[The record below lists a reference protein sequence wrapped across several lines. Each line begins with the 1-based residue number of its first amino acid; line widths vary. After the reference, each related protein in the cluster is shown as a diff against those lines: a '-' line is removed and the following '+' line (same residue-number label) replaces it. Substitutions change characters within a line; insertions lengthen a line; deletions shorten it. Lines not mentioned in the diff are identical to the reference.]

1 MRAIENPPLSRQDA
15 RPVRR
20 VALLLA
26 LPVALA
32 TASASAREQAG
43 CAQVSGVRGPAPF
56 AVSFT
61 ASCAAAAYHW
71 DFGDGASADGAAA
84 SHTFAAG
91 RFAVTLTVTQP
102 DGSAAT
108 ERLSIDSLGLS
119 LSARHA
125 GRYGRPILFRG
136 RLVPAEKGRVQL
148 YRGSRFVGS
157 APVRAGGSFRLR
169 PRLVAPGPWQARFQ
183 GAASPPVSV
192 LVRPRLVARFDGS
205 GAVGTPLA
213 LVARVVPAAAG
224 EVSVR
229 IWKNGTLRVARTY
242 PHGARITLDTTRTA
256 AYRVAVASVPR
267 PGFARAAR
275 GFSTRLFLPTL
286 RPGASGPTV
295 ARLVSTLASLHYA
308 VRRTGSFGPE
318 LVDSLYAFQKV
329 QGLPRTGV
337 ADAATWRALAHPRL
351 AQPRYSSP
359 ADHLEIDKGHQV
371 LYVVRGGQVA
381 LIVPVSTAGI
391 PGHFTPEGRFAIYR
405 KVVGF
410 DPSPLGT
417 LYDPMYFTGGY
428 AVHGNPSVPP
438 YPASHG
444 CVRVPM
450 WIAPYLFQTNSYGET
465 VYVY

>member
-1 MRAIENPPLSRQDA
+1 
-15 RPVRR
+15 VRR

-32 TASASAREQAG
+32 TPSASAREQAG
-43 CAQVSGVRGPAPF
+43 CAQVSAAKGPAPF

-71 DFGDGASADGAAA
+71 DFGDGAAADGSAVG
-84 SHTFAAG
+84 HTFGPG
-91 RFAVTLTVTQP
+91 RFAVTLTVTQA
-102 DGSAAT
+102 DGSTAT

-119 LSARHA
+119 LSARHT

-136 RLVPAEKGRVQL
+136 RLVPGEKGRVRL
-148 YRGSRFVGS
+148 YRGTRFVGS
-157 APVRAGGSFRLR
+157 APIGSGGSFRLR
-169 PRLVAPGPWQARFQ
+169 PRLVSPGPWQARFQ
-183 GAASPPVSV
+183 GAVSPPVSV
-192 LVRPRLVARFDGS
+192 LVRPRLVVRFEGS
-205 GAVGTPLA
+205 GAVGAPLA
-213 LVARVVPAAAG
+213 LVARLLPAAAG

-229 IWKNGTLRVARTY
+229 IWKNGALRVSHTYAR
-242 PHGARITLDTTRTA
+242 GARIALDTSRIN
-256 AYRVAVASVPR
+256 AYRVAVSSVPR
-267 PGFARAAR
+267 PGFARAAHVL
-275 GFSTRLFLPTL
+275 STRLFLPTL
-286 RPGASGPTV
+286 RPGSSGPTV

-351 AQPRYSSP
+351 ARPRFSSP

-371 LYVVRGGQVA
+371 LYVIRGGRVA

-391 PGHFTPEGRFAIYR
+391 PGYFTPVGRFAIYR
-405 KVVGF
+405 KVGGF

-417 LYDPMYFTGGY
+417 LFDPMYFTGGY

-450 WIAPYLFQTNSYGET
+450 WIAPYLFQTNAYGET
-465 VYVY
+465 VYVYA

>member
-1 MRAIENPPLSRQDA
+1 
-15 RPVRR
+15 VRR

-32 TASASAREQAG
+32 TPSASAREQAG
-43 CAQVSGVRGPAPF
+43 CAHVSTAKGPAPF

-71 DFGDGASADGAAA
+71 DFGDGTSGDGAAV
-84 SHTFAAG
+84 SHTFTAG
-91 RFAVTLTVTQP
+91 RFAVTLTVSQS
-102 DGSAAT
+102 DGSATT
-108 ERLSIDSLGLS
+108 ERLFIDALGLS
-119 LSARHA
+119 LSTRHA
-125 GRYGRPILFRG
+125 GRYGQPILFRG
-136 RLVPAEKGRVQL
+136 RLVPAEKGRVRL
-148 YRGSRFVGS
+148 YRGARFVGS
-157 APVRAGGSFRLR
+157 APVRANGAFRLR

-183 GAASPPVSV
+183 GAVSQPVAV

-205 GAVGTPLA
+205 GAVGAPLA
-213 LVARVVPAAAG
+213 VVARLVPAAAG
-224 EVSVR
+224 EVSVQ
-229 IWKNGTLRVARTY
+229 IWKNGTLRVSRTY
-242 PHGARITLDTTRTA
+242 PHGARIRLDSTRIN
-256 AYRVAVASVPR
+256 AYRVAVSSVPR

-308 VRRTGSFGPE
+308 VRHTGSFGAE

-351 AQPRYSSP
+351 ARPRYASP
-359 ADHLEIDKGHQV
+359 ADHLEVDKGHQV
-371 LYVVRGGQVA
+371 LYVVRGGRVA

-391 PGHFTPEGRFAIYR
+391 AGYFTPEGRFAIYR

-417 LYDPMYFTGGY
+417 LFDPMYFTGGY

-450 WIAPYLFQTNSYGET
+450 WIAPYLFSTNSYGET

>member
-1 MRAIENPPLSRQDA
+1 
-15 RPVRR
+15 VRR

-32 TASASAREQAG
+32 TPSASAREQAG
-43 CAQVSGVRGPAPF
+43 CAHVSAVKGPAPF

-61 ASCAAAAYHW
+61 ASCAAAAYRW
-71 DFGDGASADGAAA
+71 DFGDGTAADGAAV
-84 SHTFAAG
+84 SHTFTAG
-91 RFAVTLTVTQP
+91 RFAVTLTVTQS
-102 DGSAAT
+102 DGAAAT

-119 LSARHA
+119 LVTRHA
-125 GRYGRPILFRG
+125 GRYGRPLLFQG
-136 RLVPAEKGRVQL
+136 RLVPTEKGRVRL
-148 YRGSRFVGS
+148 YRGARFVGS
-157 APVRAGGSFRLR
+157 APVRANGTFRLR
-169 PRLVAPGPWQARFQ
+169 PRLVSPGPWQARFQ
-183 GAASPPVSV
+183 GAVSPPVSV
-192 LVRPRLVARFDGS
+192 LVRPRLVVRFDGS
-205 GAVGTPLA
+205 GAVGAPLA
-213 LVARVVPAAAG
+213 VVARLVPAAAG
-224 EVSVR
+224 EVTVR
-229 IWKNGTLRVARTY
+229 IWKNGALRVSRTY
-242 PHGARITLDTTRTA
+242 PHGARIALDSTRINT
-256 AYRVAVASVPR
+256 YRVAVSSVPR
-267 PGFARAAR
+267 PGFGRAAR
-275 GFSTRLFLPTL
+275 VLSTRLFLPTL

-295 ARLVSTLASLHYA
+295 TRLVSTLASLHYA

-351 AQPRYSSP
+351 ARPRYASP
-359 ADHLEIDKGHQV
+359 ADHLEIDKDHQV

-391 PGHFTPEGRFAIYR
+391 PGYFTPVGRFAIYR

-417 LYDPMYFTGGY
+417 LFDPMYFAGGY

-450 WIAPYLFQTNSYGET
+450 WIAGYLFSTNSYGET
-465 VYVY
+465 VYVYA

>member
-1 MRAIENPPLSRQDA
+1 
-15 RPVRR
+15 VRR
-20 VALLLA
+20 IVLLLT

-32 TASASAREQAG
+32 ASSASAREQAS
-43 CAQVSGVRGPAPF
+43 CAKVSAARGPAPF

-61 ASCAAAAYHW
+61 ASCTAASYHW
-71 DFGDGASADGAAA
+71 DFGDGAGADGATA
-84 SHTFAAG
+84 SHTFGAG
-91 RFAVTLTVTQP
+91 RFVVTLTVTQP
-102 DGSAAT
+102 DGSSAA
-108 ERLSIDSLGLS
+108 ERISIDSLGLS

-125 GRYGRPILFRG
+125 GRYARPILFRG
-136 RLVPAEKGRVQL
+136 RLVPTEKGRVRL
-148 YRGSRFVGS
+148 YRGARLVGS
-157 APVRAGGSFRLR
+157 APVRRNGSFRLR
-169 PRLVAPGPWQARFQ
+169 PRLVSPGPWQARFA

-192 LVRPRLVARFDGS
+192 LVRPRLIARFDGS

-213 LVARVVPAAAG
+213 VVARLVPAGAG
-224 EVSVR
+224 EVTVR
-229 IWKNGTLRVARTY
+229 IWKNGALRVSHTY
-242 PHGARITLDTTRTA
+242 PRGARIRLDTTRTNTF
-256 AYRVAVASVPR
+256 RVAVSSVPR
-267 PGFARAAR
+267 PGFARAGR
-275 GFSTRLFLPTL
+275 TFSARLFLPTL
-286 RPGASGPTV
+286 RPGASGPAV

-308 VRRTGSFGPE
+308 VRRTGSFGSE

-351 AQPRYSSP
+351 AQPRYAGP

-371 LYVVRGGQVA
+371 LYVVRGGRVA

-391 PGHFTPEGRFAIYR
+391 PGYFTPVGHFAIYR

-417 LYDPMYFTGGY
+417 LFDPMYFTGGY

-450 WIAPYLFQTNSYGET
+450 WIAGYLFSTNSYGET

>member
-1 MRAIENPPLSRQDA
+1 M
-15 RPVRR
+15 
-20 VALLLA
+20 LA
-26 LPVALA
+26 LPVAFVA
-32 TASASAREQAG
+32 SSASAREQAS
-43 CAQVSGVRGPAPF
+43 CLQVSGVRGPAPF

-61 ASCAAAAYHW
+61 SSCAAAAYHW
-71 DFGDGASADGAAA
+71 DFGDGSAADGATA
-84 SHTFAAG
+84 SHTFGAG
-91 RFAVTLTVTQP
+91 RFAVTLTLTQP

-108 ERLSIDSLGLS
+108 ERISIDSLGLS
-119 LSARHA
+119 LSARRA

-136 RLVPAEKGRVQL
+136 RLVPAEKGRVRL
-148 YRGSRFVGS
+148 YRGKRFVGS
-157 APVRAGGSFRLR
+157 APIRRNGSFRLR
-169 PRLVAPGPWQARFQ
+169 PRLVSPGPWQARFS

-213 LVARVVPAAAG
+213 LVARLIPATAG
-224 EVSVR
+224 AVTVQ
-229 IWKNGTLRVARTY
+229 IWKNGALRVSRTY
-242 PHGARITLDTTRTA
+242 PHGARIALDTSHTNTFRA
-256 AYRVAVASVPR
+256 AVTSVPR
-267 PGFARAAR
+267 PGFARAGRTFA
-275 GFSTRLFLPTL
+275 TRLFLPTL
-286 RPGASGPTV
+286 RPGAGGPTV

-329 QGLPRTGV
+329 QGLPRTGI

-351 AQPRYSSP
+351 ARPRYAGP
-359 ADHLEIDKGHQV
+359 PDHLEIDKGHQV
-371 LYVVRGGQVA
+371 LLVVRGSRVA

-391 PGHFTPEGRFAIYR
+391 PGYFTPEGRFAIYR
-405 KVVGF
+405 KVTGF

-417 LYDPMYFTGGY
+417 LFDPMYFTGGY

-450 WIAPYLFQTNSYGET
+450 WIAGYLFATNGYGET
-465 VYVY
+465 VYVYS

>member
-1 MRAIENPPLSRQDA
+1 VALSRQDA

-20 VALLLA
+20 VALLLV

-32 TASASAREQAG
+32 TPSASAREHAG
-43 CAQVSGVRGPAPF
+43 CARVSAAKGPAPF

-71 DFGDGASADGAAA
+71 DFGDGTSADGAAA
-84 SHTFAAG
+84 SHTFTAG
-91 RFAVTLTVTQP
+91 RFAVTLTATQP
-102 DGSAAT
+102 DGSAAA
-108 ERLSIDSLGLS
+108 ERVSIDSLGLS
-119 LSARHA
+119 LAARHA

-136 RLVPAEKGRVQL
+136 RLVPSEKGRVRL
-148 YRGSRFVGS
+148 YRGARLVGS
-157 APVRAGGSFRLR
+157 APVRANGAFRLR
-169 PRLVAPGPWQARFQ
+169 PRLASPGPWQARFQ
-183 GAASPPVSV
+183 GAVSPPVSV
-192 LVRPRLVARFDGS
+192 VVRPRLVARFDGS
-205 GAVGTPLA
+205 GAVGAPLA
-213 LVARVVPAAAG
+213 LVARLIPASAG
-224 EVSVR
+224 GVSVQ
-229 IWKNGTLRVARTY
+229 IWKNGALRVSRTY
-242 PHGARITLDTTRTA
+242 PHGARIRLDSARIS
-256 AYRVAVASVPR
+256 AYRVAVSSVPR

-275 GFSTRLFLPTL
+275 VLSTRLFLPTL

-295 ARLVSTLASLHYA
+295 ARLLSRLASLHYA
-308 VRRTGSFGPE
+308 VRRTGSFGQE

-337 ADAATWRALAHPRL
+337 ADPATWRALAHPRL
-351 AQPRYSSP
+351 ARPRYASP
-359 ADHLEIDKGHQV
+359 ADHLEVDKGHQV

-391 PGHFTPEGRFAIYR
+391 AGYFTPVGRFAIYR
-405 KVVGF
+405 KVTGF

-417 LYDPMYFTGGY
+417 LFDPMYFTGGY

-450 WIAPYLFQTNSYGET
+450 WIAPYLFQTSSYGET
-465 VYVY
+465 VYVYA

>member
-1 MRAIENPPLSRQDA
+1 
-15 RPVRR
+15 VRR

-26 LPVALA
+26 LPMALA
-32 TASASAREQAG
+32 APSASAREQSG
-43 CAQVSGVRGPAPF
+43 CAQMSAAKGPAPF

-71 DFGDGASADGAAA
+71 DFGDGAAADGATA
-84 SHTFAAG
+84 SHTFGPG

-102 DGSAAT
+102 DGSTTT
-108 ERLSIDSLGLS
+108 ERISIDSLGLA
-119 LSARHA
+119 LSARRA
-125 GRYGRPILFRG
+125 GRYGMPVLFRG
-136 RLVPAEKGRVQL
+136 QLVPTEKGRVRL
-148 YRGSRFVGS
+148 YRGTRFVGS
-157 APVRAGGSFRLR
+157 APVRANGSFRLR
-169 PRLVAPGPWQARFQ
+169 PRLVSPGPWQARFQ

-213 LVARVVPAAAG
+213 VVARLVPAGAG
-224 EVSVR
+224 EVTVR
-229 IWKNGTLRVARTY
+229 IWKNGTLRVSRTY
-242 PHGARITLDTTRTA
+242 PHGARIVLDTTHA
-256 AYRVAVASVPR
+256 NAYRVAVTSVPR
-267 PGFARAAR
+267 PGFARAGR
-275 GFSTRLFLPTL
+275 VLSTRLFLPTL

-308 VRRTGSFGPE
+308 VRRTGSFGAE

-351 AQPRYSSP
+351 ARPRYASP
-359 ADHLEIDKGHQV
+359 ADHLEVDKGHQV
-371 LYVVRGGQVA
+371 LYVVRGGRLA
-381 LIVPVSTAGI
+381 LVVPVSTAGI
-391 PGHFTPEGRFAIYR
+391 PGYFTPVGRFAIYR

-410 DPSPLGT
+410 DASPLGT
-417 LYDPMYFTGGY
+417 LFDPMYFTGGY

-450 WIAPYLFQTNSYGET
+450 WVAGYLFSTNSYGET
-465 VYVY
+465 VYVYG